1 MKKHSV
7 SAKLNFLLI
16 CFYWIPFVRLN
27 NHKKKLNTP
36 KLVAQYVILLNLS
49 KKKTNNT
56 YKWQT
61 QVFFSALNTVEVV
74 VAECIVSMRFCSS
87 RFQSFHY
94 FSLNFCSTHVHFP
107 TFNSLLFL
115 SCILFRNTP
124 QSLQKYNFKN
134 WVQIG
139 ENLWKKKTKKNPNNW
154 IRMLSIIS

>member
-1 MKKHSV
+1 MTDTS
-7 SAKLNFLLI
+7 
-16 CFYWIPFVRLN
+16 
-27 NHKKKLNTP
+27 
-36 KLVAQYVILLNLS
+36 
-49 KKKTNNT
+49 
-56 YKWQT
+56 
-61 QVFFSALNTVEVV
+61 FFSALNTVEVV
-74 VAECIVSMRFCSS
+74 VADCIVSMRFCSS

-139 ENLWKKKTKKNPNNW
+139 ENLWKKKQRK
-154 IRMLSIIS
+154 IQIIEYACSQLSRKANTNDFGEGTVSVHDSSTFQGVQKCNSSYFIVF